1 MNKPTKSLIDTK
13 MDNITPNSPSNK
25 PFDSQAIYQETLTD
39 MIKTAKKKGWKEW
52 TWHEVLR
59 LNEDNSGLFTGIKDD
74 FLKVMQNE
82 KKGKT

>member
-1 MNKPTKSLIDTK
+1 
-13 MDNITPNSPSNK
+13 MDNTTPNPPSNK
-25 PFDSQAIYQETLTD
+25 PFDSQVIYQETLTE
-39 MIKTAKKKGWKEW
+39 MIRTAKQKGWKEW

>member
-1 MNKPTKSLIDTK
+1 MNKPIKSLTDK
-13 MDNITPNSPSNK
+13 KKDNITPNLPSNK
-25 PFDSQAIYQETLTD
+25 PFDSQAIYQETLQD
-39 MIKTAKKKGWKEW
+39 MITTAKKKGWKEW